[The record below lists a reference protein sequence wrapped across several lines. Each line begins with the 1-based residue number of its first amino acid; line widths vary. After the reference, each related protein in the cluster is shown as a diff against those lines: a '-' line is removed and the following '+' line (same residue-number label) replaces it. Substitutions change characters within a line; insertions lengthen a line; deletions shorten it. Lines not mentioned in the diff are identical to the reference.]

1 MVGESFQVDEHPAK
15 PVQTKQTEPTTEIWF
30 TLARVILCD
39 EGQLLVFIA
48 QSIKK
53 IYITFLAY
61 IDSPCDMKAMLWWI
75 FCSQRTKCGLA
86 VQTQVQSVCVCVC
99 VCVFC
104 GLGGLWWEW
113 VAQVA
118 RSPGSAEGIRSACG
132 AQPTPHS
139 ICQERGGERESFT
152 NDHMSPQ
159 VSVSHRVST
168 SVRLSVFKPQNP
180 PRVVKLSSH

>member
-1 MVGESFQVDEHPAK
+1 MVRESFQADEHPAK
-15 PVQTKQTEPTTEIWF
+15 PVQTKQTEPITEIWF
-30 TLARVILCD
+30 TLAKVILCD

-53 IYITFLAY
+53 IYYISCLYWFPVWYESSAMVNFLLPENKMWSCGTDTGA
-61 IDSPCDMKAMLWWI
+61 
-75 FCSQRTKCGLA
+75 KC
-86 VQTQVQSVCVCVC
+86 VYVR

-118 RSPGSAEGIRSACG
+118 RSPGSAEGIGSACG